1 MKAKRA
7 KSKRGGK
14 REGAGRKR
22 DRLPQAMIDR
32 VGPVPTTAVELD
44 LWVRRLLAELLTL
57 QMKGEVSVDLAASIR
72 ATCGEIRRGIDKA
85 PSKPSDGDDDDDD
98 DEEIDGP
105 ELEEIDDEEEEDD
118 PKKGVDDGA
127 IRVG

>member
-1 MKAKRA
+1 
-7 KSKRGGK
+7 
-14 REGAGRKR
+14 
-22 DRLPQAMIDR
+22 MIDR

-57 QMKGEVSVDLAASIR
+57 QMRGEVSVDLAASIR
-72 ATCGEIRRGIDKA
+72 ATCGEIRRGIDKV
-85 PSKPSDGDDDDDD
+85 PSKPSGDFDDDDD

-105 ELEEIDDEEEEDD
+105 DLDDVDDEEEDEGET
-118 PKKGVDDGA
+118 KGVDDGA

>member
-1 MKAKRA
+1 VAKPA
-7 KSKRGGK
+7 PKKSKRGGK
-14 REGAGRKR
+14 RAGAGRPR
-22 DRLPQAMIDR
+22 DRLPQDMIDR
-32 VGPVPTTAVELD
+32 VGAVPTTAAELD

-72 ATCGEIRRGIDKA
+72 ATCGEIRRGLDKV
-85 PSKPSDGDDDDDD
+85 PSKPAGDDDDDDDD

-105 ELEEIDDEEEEDD
+105 ELEEVDA
-118 PKKGVDDGA
+118 KGGVDDGA